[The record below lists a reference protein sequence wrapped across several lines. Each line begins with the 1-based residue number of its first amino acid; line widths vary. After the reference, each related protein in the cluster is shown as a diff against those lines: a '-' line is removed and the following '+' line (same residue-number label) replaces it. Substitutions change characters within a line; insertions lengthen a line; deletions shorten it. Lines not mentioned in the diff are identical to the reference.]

1 MQPNPKKVKL
11 IIFLAIT
18 LIVVLFVSSV
28 GLLISIFKT
37 QNKIKQQEAEIDK
50 LNNQIEY
57 YKQLEN
63 QPNPDISFSE
73 E

>member
-1 MQPNPKKVKL
+1 MQANPRKVKL

-18 LIVVLFVSSV
+18 LIVILFASSI

-37 QNKIKQQEAEIDK
+37 QNKIEQQEKEIDK

-63 QPNPDISFSE
+63 QPAPDFSFSE
-73 E
+73 